1 MEKLK
6 ERMRRDRIKRKQEER
21 EVEEQLKEK
30 KNRRS
35 GKTIQIKY
43 VNAPTIKT
51 GRNYCIWPIYQG
63 SLFKDQSDMQIKC
76 KE

>member
-6 ERMRRDRIKRKQEER
+6 ERMRRDRIKREQEER
-21 EVEEQLKEK
+21 EVEEQEKEK
-30 KNRRS
+30 TNRRR

-51 GRNYCIWPIYQG
+51 GRNYCILFIKAAHLKISPI
-63 SLFKDQSDMQIKC
+63 C
-76 KE
+76 K